1 MCFFFFLFGK
11 KKIATFAEFQKL
23 KEKTRMNTIL
33 GRQSFYQSC
42 QKPEVHRPFDAP
54 PNYICIQ
61 NAQFFLNCKFQRN
74 DIEIMKIIFNNV
86 RTLLVS
92 IELIKSIIIHWEK
105 KIHFI

>member
-1 MCFFFFLFGK
+1 
-11 KKIATFAEFQKL
+11 
-23 KEKTRMNTIL
+23 
-33 GRQSFYQSC
+33 
-42 QKPEVHRPFDAP
+42 
-54 PNYICIQ
+54 
-61 NAQFFLNCKFQRN
+61 LNCKFQRN